1 VDLFSLV
8 AEGVKGALRQLSA
21 PRLNFGLVAPS
32 AAQCRL
38 IGLCEGVIPGET
50 RRYPTNGTGSSIARS
65 EAAVTRDIDRRDADG
80 FGGLQRSVSGR
91 SDSDTGA

>member
-38 IGLCEGVIPGET
+38 IGLCEGVIPGA
-50 RRYPTNGTGSSIARS
+50 RRNGTLMTLLDVATC
-65 EAAVTRDIDRRDADG
+65 A
-80 FGGLQRSVSGR
+80 
-91 SDSDTGA
+91 